1 MTGRAGLVGDAGC
14 ARGAAPA
21 AAAPLQPCRD
31 DKSAR
36 CGAIAVPVHRSDPH
50 GPKLKVRFRVFPRS
64 DRSRPPAR
72 ADRGPGYSTIG
83 SASGYEFMLSG
94 AGSLPPPGHSL
105 PRHVR
110 AVLRR
115 PVAQVHGRVSA
126 GIRLPAL
133 ARAEVRGPLGG
144 AGRDLPRRA
153 GAGARRRSRL
163 GHPPRGLR
171 GGGRAVCELAP
182 GGRPQRRA
190 RDRAVGLR
198 PLRLRSLCAASS
210 PSSIRATRVAP
221 SGSPELHVVP
231 KFPRRIAQAPAAK
244 AAARTAR
251 TRSTARPPGRRREAS
266 ATPGRA
272 GC

>member
-1 MTGRAGLVGDAGC
+1 
-14 ARGAAPA
+14 
-21 AAAPLQPCRD
+21 
-31 DKSAR
+31 
-36 CGAIAVPVHRSDPH
+36 
-50 GPKLKVRFRVFPRS
+50 
-64 DRSRPPAR
+64 
-72 ADRGPGYSTIG
+72 
-83 SASGYEFMLSG
+83 MLSG

-133 ARAEVRGPLGG
+133 ARAEVRGPRGG

-153 GAGARRRSRL
+153 GAGARRRPRL

-190 RDRAVGLR
+190 RDRAVRLR

-221 SGSPELHVVP
+221 SGSPSCMWFRSSRGGSRRRP
-231 KFPRRIAQAPAAK
+231 PPRRP
-244 AAARTAR
+244 RGPLER
-251 TRSTARPPGRRREAS
+251 ARPPGRLDGGAKRRRRLVALVADVQVEGPRAEGWRFTAAGAS
-266 ATPGRA
+266 TRTALCA
-272 GC
+272 SS